1 MILMI
6 NGMDLVIGFVGI
18 FVLFLLICIFD
29 YFCHQKLERDEILA
43 NYVASK
49 FFSGGYFISRAFVAA
64 YNSYCEKGKGC
75 IKRPRILSLRHG
87 IILWHFRCLLR
98 RNALVMA
105 AVIPTVLILA
115 INIWNII
122 EYYAGTELITTEHM
136 FAVVLT
142 TVEILYVVVLYL
154 MSLSVF
160 CTWQRSISDNGI
172 SDNDMSAIED
182 SYRFGDL
189 FICRESFLIVSPA
202 YLHIFNGEHFCS
214 LKREGIWKLTC
225 LATRIKYY
233 QKMSQ
238 GGSYYASNEYRFR
251 IDFVSTVKS
260 TKDDHMGSGITTYGV
275 ELNQYQ
281 IKMLIDKYF
290 GELKREMIYRE
301 EGSTRIIPRIGIK
314 ENRIIR

>member
-1 MILMI
+1 MS
-6 NGMDLVIGFVGI
+6 GMFHLVVFIF
-18 FVLFLLICIFD
+18 FVLLIIISSCFENQRNEKD
-29 YFCHQKLERDEILA
+29 QILA

-49 FFSGGYFISRAFVAA
+49 FFSGGYFISRSFVAA
-64 YNSYCEKGKGC
+64 YNKYCEKGKGC
-75 IKRPRILSLRHG
+75 IKRPRKLSLKHG
-87 IILWHFRCLLR
+87 IILWRFRCLLI
-98 RNALVMA
+98 RNALVMVV
-105 AVIPTVLILA
+105 VIPVVFILA

-122 EYYAGTELITTEHM
+122 EYYADTELITIEKSHI

-142 TVEILYVVVLYL
+142 IVEIIYTGVLYL
-154 MSLSVF
+154 RSLSVF
-160 CTWQRSISDNGI
+160 HTWRRTV

-182 SYRFGDL
+182 SYTFGDM

-202 YLHIFNGEHFCS
+202 YLHIFNGEHFYS
-214 LKREGIWKLTC
+214 LKREGIWKLKC
-225 LATRIKYY
+225 LAIRIKYY
-233 QKMSQ
+233 REKSRG

-251 IDFVSTVKS
+251 IDFISTVKS

-290 GELKREMIYRE
+290 GELKREMIYKE
-301 EGSTRIIPRIGIK
+301 NGNIIIMPRIGIK